1 VVVQFW
7 LERRPVTPE
16 VAGSSPVHPATSIPA
31 REFSPGRFHVSLMFL
46 FFFTSIVLAGQP
58 TKRLPDVDRGG
69 ELYMRNCWM
78 CHGKKG
84 RGNGPAAEAFPSE
97 SPAIAKTIDRQQ
109 WEGALRVIMDG
120 RGDMPAFSQVIDRRD
135 AKRIL
140 TWLEDP
146 TPVKPRKSTKEA
158 KPKKATSSKTP
169 SNKNRKR
176 D

>member
-1 VVVQFW
+1 
-7 LERRPVTPE
+7 
-16 VAGSSPVHPATSIPA
+16 
-31 REFSPGRFHVSLMFL
+31 MFL

-84 RGNGPAAEAFPSE
+84 RGNGPAAEAFSSE
-97 SPAIAKTIDRQQ
+97 SPAIAKTIDRKQ

-120 RGDMPAFSQVIDRRD
+120 RGDMPAFSQVLDRRD

-146 TPVKPRKSTKEA
+146 TQVKPRKSTKEE
-158 KPKKATSSKTP
+158 KPKKTTSSKTP